1 MNAKEARNLTI
12 ASGRNLPEY
21 EQEKERVQS
30 AIDDAARSGHCWV
43 DLHYMSISNEAIIDE
58 LRVNEFILTFTNGR
72 LHFVR
77 W

>member
-1 MNAKEARNLTI
+1 MNAKEARNLSI
-12 ASGRNLPEY
+12 ASGHNLPKY

-30 AIDDAARSGHCWV
+30 AIDDAARSGRCWV
-43 DLHYMSISNEAIIDE
+43 DLHYMSITNEAIIDE
-58 LRVNEFILTFTNGR
+58 LRANEFILTFTNGR